1 MPEPVG
7 ERGHY
12 RYWALDRPQIMVST
26 IPGLEDVAAGELTER
41 IGARI
46 HQVRPSGVGGRVLAA
61 VQRDMMQKVFSLRS
75 IEHVVLLVKEF
86 RIGRTL
92 DALDEIYEQLSG
104 LEVDGSSFRIT
115 CERFGEHQFSSMDV
129 ERVAGQ
135 AVLDSNRIPVNLSK
149 PDTEIRVDVLKE
161 RCLVGIKLTK
171 VPLHVRY
178 RRAFEHPSALNPV
191 VAYAML
197 RLSGMK
203 KGDQLLDPF
212 CGGGTIPIEAAQGWR
227 DVDALGVDINPR
239 FVEGAKRNAA
249 AAGLEGRIRFVVGD
263 ATDLQRCLPKGWV
276 PNRVVSNLPFGLRSS
291 ISGPLDRLYEDF
303 LRSLRMMDWEA
314 ESICLLTSKAKLLR
328 EAARR
333 AGFRVR
339 QRREISY
346 GGITSWINLLEQAD

>member
-1 MPEPVG
+1 VPEPWG
-7 ERGHY
+7 QRGHY
-12 RYWALDRPQIMVST
+12 RYLALERPRIMVST
-26 IPGLEDVAAGELTER
+26 IPGLEDVAARELTEK

-46 HQVRPSGVGGRVLAA
+46 YEVRPCGVVGRVLVA
-61 VQRDMMQKVFSLRS
+61 VQRDMIQKVFSLRGL
-75 IEHVVLLVKEF
+75 EHVVLLVKEF
-86 RIGRTL
+86 QVGRTL
-92 DALDEIYEQLSG
+92 DALDSIYEQLSG

-149 PDTEIRVDVLKE
+149 PDTEIRLDILKE

-178 RRAFEHPSALNPV
+178 RRVFEHPSALNPV
-191 VAYAML
+191 VAYGML

-203 KGDQLLDPF
+203 EGDQLLDPF
-212 CGGGTIPIEAAQGWR
+212 CGGGTIPIEAVQGWR
-227 DVDALGVDINPR
+227 DVDVLGVDINPR
-239 FVEGAKRNAA
+239 FVEGARRNAA
-249 AAGLEGRIRFVVGD
+249 AAGVKGRIRFVEGD
-263 ATDLQRCLPKGWV
+263 ATDLQRCLPKGWA

-291 ISGPLDRLYEDF
+291 ISGPLDRLYEEF
-303 LRSLRMMDWEA
+303 LCCLRRMDWEA

-333 AGFRVR
+333 AGFKVGE
-339 QRREISY
+339 RREISY